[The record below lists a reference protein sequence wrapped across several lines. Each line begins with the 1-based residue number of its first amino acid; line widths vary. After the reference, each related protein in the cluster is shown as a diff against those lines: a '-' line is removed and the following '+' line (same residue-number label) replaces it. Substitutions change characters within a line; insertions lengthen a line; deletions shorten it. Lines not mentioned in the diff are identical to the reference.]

1 MTERLESIRWARKL
15 KMRHLEVLLVLCKLR
30 SITAAANEM
39 HMTQPAV
46 SHWLAD
52 LEEVI
57 GQALFVRGRQLS
69 LTQAGEVLKRHAERM
84 LGDVGRVN
92 EELASIGMG
101 MTGRLHIGSI
111 ISATPAL
118 LPQAIARVQA
128 HSPQLRLQVSEA
140 TFDPLLERL
149 RRRELDLIISPLHV
163 NAIKSGFKSELLI
176 EDTVSVVVRP
186 GHPILALPTPRWS
199 DVAQL
204 PWVMPP
210 ADTLMRK
217 QLEAAFHTA
226 GIPVPVPRIEAASLV
241 VIQMILRQGD
251 YIGVLA
257 SSVIPVY
264 RQMGLIEVV
273 ELTPCVDFGPIGMLW
288 DAEAEDSKLLAFADA
303 LRTVAASLRGEVQSE
318 DPNGPTIS
326 SA

>member
-1 MTERLESIRWARKL
+1 MTDRLDSIKWARKL
-15 KMRHLEVLLVLCKLR
+15 KLRHLEVLLVLCRLR
-30 SITAAANEM
+30 SITAAANEL

-57 GQALFVRGRQLS
+57 GQPLFLRGRQLT
-69 LTQAGEVLKRHAERM
+69 LTQAGEILKRHAERM

-92 EELASIGMG
+92 EELSSVGLGMS
-101 MTGRLHIGSI
+101 GRLHIGTI
-111 ISATPAL
+111 ISAVPAV
-118 LPQAIARVQA
+118 LPQAIARLQA
-128 HSPQLRLQVSEA
+128 HSPNLRLQVSEA

-149 RRRELDLIISPLHV
+149 RRRELDLIISPMHV
-163 NAIKSGFKSELLI
+163 GAHKTGFKSELLI

-186 GHPILALPTPRWS
+186 DHPILKSKAPSWR

-210 ADTLMRK
+210 EGMLMRK
-217 QLEAAFHTA
+217 QLEQAFHDA
-226 GIPVPVPRIEAASLV
+226 GVPVPLPYIEAASLV

-257 SSVIPVY
+257 SSVVPVY
-264 RQMGLIEVV
+264 REMGLIDVV
-273 ELTPCVDFGPIGMLW
+273 NLQPGVAFGPVGMLW
-288 DAEAEDSKLLAFADA
+288 DEAAEDAKLQALTDA
-303 LRTVAASLRGEVQSE
+303 LRTVAATLRG
-318 DPNGPTIS
+318 T
-326 SA
+326 